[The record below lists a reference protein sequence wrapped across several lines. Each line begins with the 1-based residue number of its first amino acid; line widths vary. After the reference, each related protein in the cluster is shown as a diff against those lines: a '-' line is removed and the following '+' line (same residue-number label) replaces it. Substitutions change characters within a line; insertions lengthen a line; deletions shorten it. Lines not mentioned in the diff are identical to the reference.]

1 MKVICFGDS
10 NTYGHDPRS
19 RLGGRFPA
27 ESRWPDL
34 LAAGSGWEIRNQGE
48 NGREIPDVP
57 PPFPADTG
65 LLIVMLGT
73 NDLLRGRGPA
83 EAAERMEGFLR
94 GTDIPR
100 DRILLI
106 APPPMI
112 RGTWVPGPELPERSA
127 ALAAEYR
134 ALAARMGVRFADAGA
149 WNVSLGPDGVHF
161 TEAGHR
167 AFAAGLLQALSK
179 ERRPSHIGTEA

>member
-73 NDLLRGRGPA
+73 NDLLRGRSPA

-112 RGTWVPGPELPERSA
+112 RGTWVHGPELPERSA
-127 ALAAEYR
+127 ALCILGQNCSYQGE
-134 ALAARMGVRFADAGA
+134 ALQLVYMYYFVYWRNYPIYD
-149 WNVSLGPDGVHF
+149 
-161 TEAGHR
+161 
-167 AFAAGLLQALSK
+167 
-179 ERRPSHIGTEA
+179 RR